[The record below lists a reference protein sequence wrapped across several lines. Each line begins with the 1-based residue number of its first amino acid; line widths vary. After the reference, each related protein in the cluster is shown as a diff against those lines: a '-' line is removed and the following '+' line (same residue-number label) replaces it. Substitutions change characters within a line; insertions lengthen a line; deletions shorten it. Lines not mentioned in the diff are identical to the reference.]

1 MAGKVLSFLN
11 GFAGQV
17 SRAADA
23 VIESIVSGESS
34 AAILFG
40 APVALD
46 ATSGGVV
53 NVGSSQTD
61 VIGVACRV
69 AKTENTYGV
78 GDAKYNAGEV
88 VDVIKRG
95 SVAINVGS
103 SLTPAKGG
111 TVYIT
116 KATGAWATA
125 ADSTNTIDTGWR
137 FKGTKDSNN
146 IVEIVLTERKY

>member
-69 AKTENTYGV
+69 AKTETPMALATRSTMRV
-78 GDAKYNAGEV
+78 
-88 VDVIKRG
+88 RL
-95 SVAINVGS
+95 
-103 SLTPAKGG
+103 LT
-111 TVYIT
+111 
-116 KATGAWATA
+116 
-125 ADSTNTIDTGWR
+125 
-137 FKGTKDSNN
+137 
-146 IVEIVLTERKY
+146 

>member
-1 MAGKVLSFLN
+1 MAGKVLTISN
-11 GFAGQV
+11 GYAGQV
-17 SRAADA
+17 SRIIDA
-23 VIESIVSGESS
+23 VIESIPSGETSDP
-34 AAILFG
+34 ILFG

-46 ATSGGVV
+46 ATTGGAV
-53 NVGSSQTD
+53 NIGSSQTD
-61 VIGVACRV
+61 LIGVAARV
-69 AKTENTYGV
+69 AKTENTYNA
-78 GDAKYNAGEV
+78 GDAKYNVGEV

-95 SVAINVGS
+95 TVCINVGS

-137 FKGTKDSNN
+137 FKGAKDSNN
-146 IVEIVLTERKY
+146 IVEIVLTERKF